1 MNFFKKSI
9 LTVILFLLLGTSFSF
24 AEEAIYID
32 NSPFVGGKT
41 YGASEPNNQ
50 EQVNFL
56 TKIRKGRQMVALHVE
71 EVFAGKFVE
80 PEVVSITI
88 SAAGDVTLGG
98 DDRYGY
104 EGSFNQEAKREGLG
118 HFVENI
124 KDLFSKDD
132 LTMVNLEG
140 ALTNATA
147 RKDKQFTFRGDPS
160 YTEILTNGN
169 IDVVNLA
176 NNHTLDFFQKGYEDT
191 INHLKDAGVGY
202 FGFENHLMTEIKE
215 VKIGLLGYTGW
226 YDSTT
231 LRNQIKKDIDNLR
244 EEGAKIV
251 IVNFHWGQERSYV
264 PNQTQK
270 SLGRYTIDSGA
281 DLVVGH
287 RPHVIQGIEEY
298 NGKFIVYSLANFMFG
313 GNRNPSDKDTFVFQ
327 QTFHLIDG
335 ELTDEKEVKVIPFS
349 VSSVSHRNNF
359 QPTPLIGDE
368 AKRVRQKIID
378 LSLDLNETNW
388 VQYEK

>member
-1 MNFFKKSI
+1 
-9 LTVILFLLLGTSFSF
+9 
-24 AEEAIYID
+24 
-32 NSPFVGGKT
+32 
-41 YGASEPNNQ
+41 
-50 EQVNFL
+50 
-56 TKIRKGRQMVALHVE
+56 MVALHVE

>member
-1 MNFFKKSI
+1 MKFFKKCI
-9 LTVILFLLLGTSFSF
+9 LIVILFLLLGTSLSF

-32 NSPFVGGKT
+32 NSVLVGGQT
-41 YGASEPNNQ
+41 YGASEPIN
-50 EQVNFL
+50 EKRVDFL
-56 TKIRKGRQMVALHVE
+56 PEIRKGRQMVVLHVE
-71 EVFAGKFVE
+71 EVFGGKFVE
-80 PEVVSITI
+80 PEVISITI

-98 DDRYGY
+98 DVRYGY

-118 HFVENI
+118 HFAKNI
-124 KDLFSKDD
+124 KELFSKDD

-140 ALTNATA
+140 TLTNETA

-160 YTEILTNGN
+160 YTEILTHGN

-191 INHLKDAGVGY
+191 IKHLKESGVGY
-202 FGFENHLMTEIKE
+202 FGFENHLMTEIKD

-231 LRNQIKKDIDNLR
+231 LRNQIKKDIDKLR

-251 IVNFHWGQERSYV
+251 TVNFHWGQERSYV

-287 RPHVIQGIEEY
+287 HPHVVQGIEEY
-298 NGKFIVYSLANFMFG
+298 NGKFIVYSLGNFMFG
-313 GNRNPSDKDTFVFQ
+313 GNRNPADKDTFVFQ
-327 QTFHLIDG
+327 QTFHIIDG
-335 ELTDEKEVKVIPFS
+335 ELSDEKEIKVIPFS
-349 VSSVSHRNNF
+349 ISSVSYRNNF
-359 QPTPLIGDE
+359 QPTPLTGTA
-368 AKRVRQKIID
+368 AKNLKEKIID
-378 LSLDLNETNW
+378 LSKKISDTNW
-388 VQYEK
+388 LQYEK